1 MGLELPQDFKEFLN
15 LLRVNRVEY
24 LLIGAYAVGYH
35 GYPRATQDMDIWIAS
50 TPENVTRT
58 VAALNEF
65 GFGTPELT
73 TDLLLRPNN
82 IVRMGEEP
90 MRIEILNWASGVDF
104 DDCYRERIIDTLDG
118 VEVNLIGL
126 NHLKIN
132 KKASG
137 RLKDLADLEELP

>member
-35 GYPRATQDMDIWIAS
+35 GYPRATKDLDIWIAS
-50 TPENVTRT
+50 THENATRIVT
-58 VAALNEF
+58 ALNEF

-73 TDLLLRPNN
+73 TELLLRPNN
-82 IVRMGEEP
+82 ILRMGEEP
-90 MRIEILNWASGVDF
+90 MRIEILNWASGVNF
-104 DDCYRERIIDTLDG
+104 DDCYRERIVDILDG
-118 VEVNLIGL
+118 VEVTLIGL
-126 NHLKIN
+126 NHLKTN

>member
-35 GYPRATQDMDIWIAS
+35 GYPRATQDLDIWIAP
-50 TPENVTRT
+50 TPENATRI
-58 VAALNEF
+58 VSVLKEF
-65 GFGTPELT
+65 GFGSPELT
-73 TDLLLRPNN
+73 TELLLRPNN

-104 DDCYRERIIDTLDG
+104 DDCYRERVVDTLDG
-118 VEVNLIGL
+118 VEVSLIGL
-126 NHLKIN
+126 NHLKTN

>member
-1 MGLELPQDFKEFLN
+1 MGLELPQDFKEFLS

-35 GYPRATQDMDIWIAS
+35 GYLGATNDLDIWIAS
-50 TPENVTRT
+50 TPENATRIIT
-58 VAALNEF
+58 TLKEF

-73 TDLLLRPNN
+73 TELLLRPSN
-82 IVRMGEEP
+82 IVRIGEEP
-90 MRIEILNWASGVDF
+90 MRIEILNWASGVVF
-104 DDCYRERIIDTLDG
+104 DDCYRERVIAVLDG
-118 VEVNLIGL
+118 VEVSLIGL

-132 KKASG
+132 KRASG

>member
-1 MGLELPQDFKEFLN
+1 MGPELPQDFKEFLN

-35 GYPRATQDMDIWIAS
+35 GYPRATQDLDIWIAS
-50 TPENVTRT
+50 TLENATRI
-58 VAALNEF
+58 VSVLKEF
-65 GFGTPELT
+65 GFGTTELT

-118 VEVNLIGL
+118 VEVSLIGL

-132 KKASG
+132 KRASG